1 MLTLEDCPMAADV
14 IACPHCGGR
23 IQVSKLL
30 TQQIRTE
37 LEEEL
42 AGRIRAEE
50 SRLKEQSE
58 RQLRADRQRLEVD
71 ARKKAEA
78 AAREELDRAE
88 RESKRQSAEIRK
100 LSELLERNERGRES
114 EIRKQVQL
122 AKKKLETEIGE
133 RLDNEYRGRDL
144 EAQRKL
150 SDARNQIGDL
160 KRRLDDSTRQLQGD
174 IVEGRLADIL
184 ALAFGADDVQAI
196 GKRGG
201 ADVVQCVRA
210 QNGETCG
217 TIVWESKNTAAWSN
231 AWLTKLRQDQRRVK
245 ADVAVL
251 VSSARP
257 KNGGRLEF
265 IDGVWVTD
273 LTLAVGLATVLRSHL
288 IQLQQHKVVSPAG
301 DNKFAAIQRYLSS
314 TEFRQ
319 RIEAMVEAFQTMQ
332 TNLEAERRAMERH
345 WAEREKNLR
354 MVIDNVSGM
363 YGELHAVV
371 GPTLARVRRLEL
383 PEAS

>member
-1 MLTLEDCPMAADV
+1 MAADT

-37 LEEEL
+37 LEQEL
-42 AGRIRAEE
+42 AGRIKAEE
-50 SRLKEQSE
+50 ARLKEESE
-58 RQLRADRQRLEVD
+58 RQLRVDRQRLEAE
-71 ARKKAEA
+71 ARKHADA
-78 AAREELDRAE
+78 AARDELDRAA
-88 RESKRQSAEIRK
+88 RESKRQSAEILK
-100 LSELLERNERGRES
+100 LSERLERNERDRES
-114 EIRKQVQL
+114 EIKKQVQL
-122 AKKKLETEIGE
+122 AKKKLETEING
-133 RLDNEYRGRDL
+133 RLDDEYRGRDL

-150 SDARNQIGDL
+150 SDARNQIADL

-174 IVEGRLADIL
+174 VVEGRLADVL
-184 ALAFGADDVQAI
+184 AMAFGGDDVQAV

-201 ADVVQCVRA
+201 ADVVQSVRA
-210 QNGETCG
+210 QSGETCG
-217 TIVWESKNTAAWSN
+217 TIVWESKNTAGWSN
-231 AWLTKLRQDQRRVK
+231 AWLPKLRQDQRRVK

-251 VSSARP
+251 VSAARP
-257 KNGGRLEF
+257 KSGGRLEF

-273 LTLAVGLATVLRSHL
+273 LTLAVGLATVLRSNL
-288 IQLQQHKVVSPAG
+288 IQLQQHKAVSQPG
-301 DNKFAAIQRYLSS
+301 DNKFAAIQKYLSS

-319 RIEAMVEAFQTMQ
+319 RIEAMVEAFQAMQ
-332 TNLEAERRAMERH
+332 ANLEAERRATERH

-371 GPTLARVRRLEL
+371 GPSLARVRRLEL

>member
-1 MLTLEDCPMAADV
+1 MPMAADT

-23 IQVSKLL
+23 IHVSKLL

-37 LEEEL
+37 LEQEL
-42 AGRIRAEE
+42 AGRIKAEE
-50 SRLKEQSE
+50 LRLKEQSE
-58 RQLRADRQRLEVD
+58 RQLHADRQRIEAQ
-71 ARKKAEA
+71 ARKQAEA
-78 AAREELDRAE
+78 STREELDRAE

-100 LSELLERNERGRES
+100 LADQLERNERDRES

-122 AKKKLETEIGE
+122 TKKKLETEIGE
-133 RLDNEYRGRDL
+133 RLDDEYRGRDL

-150 SDARNQIGDL
+150 SDARNQIADL

-174 IVEGRLADIL
+174 IFEGRLADVL
-184 ALAFGADDVQAI
+184 ATAFAVDDVQAV

-201 ADVVQCVRA
+201 ADVVQRVRA
-210 QNGETCG
+210 QSGETCG
-217 TIVWESKNTAAWSN
+217 TIVWESKNTAAWST
-231 AWLTKLRQDQRRVK
+231 AWLPKLRHDQRRVK
-245 ADVAVL
+245 ADIAVL
-251 VSSARP
+251 VSAARP

-288 IQLQQHKVVSPAG
+288 IQLQQHRAVSQPA
-301 DNKFAAIQRYLSS
+301 DNRFAAIQRYLSS

-319 RIEAMVEAFQTMQ
+319 RIEAMVEAFQAMQ
-332 TNLEAERRAMERH
+332 ANLEAERRAMERH
-345 WAEREKNLR
+345 WAERERNLR

>member
-1 MLTLEDCPMAADV
+1 MAADI

-30 TQQIRTE
+30 TLQIRTE
-37 LEEEL
+37 LEQEL
-42 AGRIRAEE
+42 AGRIQAEE
-50 SRLKEQSE
+50 SRLQEQSE

-71 ARKKAEA
+71 ARRKAEA

-88 RESKRQSAEIRK
+88 REAKRQSAEIRK
-100 LSELLERNERGRES
+100 LSELVERNERGRES

-133 RLDNEYRGRDL
+133 RLDDEYRGREL

-174 IVEGRLADIL
+174 IVEGRLADVL

-201 ADVVQCVRA
+201 ADVVQSVRT

-217 TIVWESKNTAAWSN
+217 TIVWESKNTAVWSN
-231 AWLTKLRQDQRRVK
+231 AWLPKLRQDQRRVK

-251 VSSARP
+251 VSWARP
-257 KNGGRLEF
+257 KSGGRLEF
-265 IDGVWVTD
+265 VDGVWVTD

-288 IQLQQHKVVSPAG
+288 IQLQQHKVVSPAS

-319 RIEAMVEAFQTMQ
+319 RIEAMVEAFQAMQ
-332 TNLEAERRAMERH
+332 KNLEAERRAMERH
-345 WAEREKNLR
+345 WAERESSLR